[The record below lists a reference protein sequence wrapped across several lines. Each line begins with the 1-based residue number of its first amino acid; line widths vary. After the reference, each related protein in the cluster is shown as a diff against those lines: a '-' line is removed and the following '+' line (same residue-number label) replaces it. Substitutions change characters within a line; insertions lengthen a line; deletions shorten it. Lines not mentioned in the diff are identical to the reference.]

1 MTQSSKYRICLRI
14 LVVRLT
20 NSTKT
25 SRTPRYMPGGEVC
38 SRDLRVSG
46 AIAAIQLATP
56 AIEPAAN
63 ILSGLMSSRLYVE
76 YKPVDRCTNQ
86 NNKHRVPSALG
97 SDFPQH
103 PLIATKIERTAR
115 HIYTHVCHTL
125 QYTHGQL
132 ETIPMQKLTGICE
145 QYNPFIQNGTLPLSR
160 VAIVPLYRLR
170 MPPSRKSCLPQS
182 MELVYL
188 GAPSLCI
195 WICTRHTDGLEMN
208 R

>member
-1 MTQSSKYRICLRI
+1 MCACGLLIIQSSKHISI
-14 LVVRLT
+14 LVVSYCWLT

-38 SRDLRVSG
+38 SRDLRLSG
-46 AIAAIQLATP
+46 AIDAIQVATP

-63 ILSGLMSSRLYVE
+63 ILSGLRSSRLYVE
-76 YKPVDRCTNQ
+76 YKPVYRCTNQ

-103 PLIATKIERTAR
+103 PLIATKIECTAR

-132 ETIPMQKLTGICE
+132 ETIPMQKLTGICTIHSFKMGHYLSVE
-145 QYNPFIQNGTLPLSR
+145 LPWFLCTDCECHLHER
-160 VAIVPLYRLR
+160 AVFH
-170 MPPSRKSCLPQS
+170 
-182 MELVYL
+182 
-188 GAPSLCI
+188 SL
-195 WICTRHTDGLEMN
+195 WSWYT
-208 R
+208 